1 MKFFS
6 LGFLSSL
13 LLPLTA
19 LAQVQ
24 QHINLPTVPTNATAV
39 ANNPAAGDPPYL
51 FMQKTEA
58 NFSSLFALI
67 NSDQY
72 GSGVVTATLASTCNN
87 CAPSGTGTFSSTT
100 TLLRLTPASGG
111 STVSG
116 FLSSGFINGQ
126 VVIVR
131 NMSSTDNLIFLHLSS
146 SSSSGNEIS
155 NQNAGTVLLPPL
167 AAAPMIWDNTT
178 WVFF

>member
-1 MKFFS
+1 MK
-6 LGFLSSL
+6 LTKFLSVFL
-13 LLPLTA
+13 LLPILAHAQVKVNALPAASSANTTDLTICDQTGTTRSCT
-19 LAQVQ
+19 LAQ
-24 QHINLPTVPTNATAV
+24 LA
-39 ANNPAAGDPPYL
+39 
-51 FMQKTEA
+51 
-58 NFSSLFALI
+58 ALI
-67 NSDQY
+67 NSNQY

-131 NMSSTDNLIFLHLSS
+131 NMSSTDNLIFPHLSS

-167 AAAPMIWDNTT
+167 AAAPMIWDNNT